1 MSGGTLSL
9 EIRERY
15 AMGSVVFE
23 GSAPFGLALQG
34 VPTVLAEGK
43 DVVLTFPVS
52 VSDQETVGLRI
63 QLSIRQAEHLAAQIQ
78 PVLLTAR
85 SRARRGA

>member
-1 MSGGTLSL
+1 
-9 EIRERY
+9 
-15 AMGSVVFE
+15 MGSVIFE
-23 GSAPFGLALQG
+23 GSAPFELAIQGL
-34 VPTVLAEGK
+34 PTTLAEGK
-43 DVVLTFPVS
+43 DVVLTFPAS
-52 VSDQETVGLRI
+52 ISDHETVELRI